1 MRRVFVTGAS
11 GFVGLQLVTRL
22 RREGVSVRCLVRKNS
37 RRVPLEELGA
47 EFVEG
52 DVRDL
57 DALRRG
63 VDGADTV
70 FHIAGVI
77 SANTLDAFM
86 DVNRDGCRNVA
97 RAIDECAG
105 PKPTLV
111 SVSSQ
116 AAAGAGI
123 KLPKS
128 ERAGRGKYRGLV
140 EEDAPVP
147 FSPYGKSKLAGETEL
162 RAYAGSFPITV
173 LRPAIVFGEGDH
185 ATLPLFRMAKCSPC
199 FWVPGFAER
208 PFSFVY
214 VQDLVDLLI
223 KAVDSGERLSA
234 DPDPQD
240 PAERGRGIY
249 FVSYPENYKFATF
262 GKMLGRAVG
271 RRWMPVFRCP
281 PSILLGYGAIAELFK
296 RRGHHVPL
304 DLDKAREALGGPWIC
319 SSEKAAKLLDFR
331 PAADLQEEINR
342 TARWYAD
349 QGLL

>member
-1 MRRVFVTGAS
+1 MRKVFVTGAS

-22 RREGVSVRCLVRKNS
+22 RREGVSVRCLVRKKS
-37 RRVPLEELGA
+37 RRELLEELGV

-52 DVRDL
+52 DVRDI

-63 VDGADTV
+63 VDGVDTV

-86 DVNRDGCRNVA
+86 EVNRDGCRNIA
-97 RAIDECAG
+97 RAVDEYGG

-128 ERAGRGKYRGLV
+128 ERAGCGKYRSLV
-140 EEDAPVP
+140 EEDAPAP
-147 FSPYGKSKLAGETEL
+147 FSPYGKSKLAGEKEL
-162 RAYAGSFPITV
+162 RAYAGSFPITI
-173 LRPAIVFGEGDH
+173 LRPAIVFGEGDA
-185 ATLPLFRMAKCSPC
+185 ATLPLFRIAKCSPC
-199 FWVPGFAER
+199 FWVPGYAER
-208 PFSFVY
+208 LFSFVY
-214 VQDLVDLLI
+214 VQDLVSLLI
-223 KAVDSGERLSA
+223 KAAESGERLSA
-234 DPDPQD
+234 APDPQD
-240 PAERGRGIY
+240 PSERGRGIY

-271 RRWMPVFRCP
+271 RRWTPVLRCP
-281 PSILLGYGAIAELFK
+281 PLILLGYGAVAEILK
-296 RRGHHVPL
+296 RCGRHVPL

-319 SSEKAAKLLDFR
+319 SSEKAAKLLEFR
-331 PAADLQEEINR
+331 PMADLQEEINR

-349 QGLL
+349 RELL